1 MSSTGRRSLLLLDDN
16 DTLEGLQGSLVEGGD
31 ASSSAS
37 KGANCSADEA
47 PTTATAKGMRCSRDE
62 SEPAADKVG
71 LVHLLNDAASC
82 YASLL
87 HVALAPVKSSLAQM
101 QHLVKEV
108 GRHGV
113 GSGRSLLQSSP
124 SCGDLGDMS
133 QTPNATSSIVS
144 SSPPDVTC
152 NLETITA
159 ETVIMANIL
168 GAVASTASAVTAMQV
183 R

>member
-1 MSSTGRRSLLLLDDN
+1 MHFSKEEEPAIATDHAGLSHLLDD
-16 DTLEGLQGSLVEGGD
+16 
-31 ASSSAS
+31 
-37 KGANCSADEA
+37 
-47 PTTATAKGMRCSRDE
+47 
-62 SEPAADKVG
+62 
-71 LVHLLNDAASC
+71 AASG
-82 YASLL
+82 YTALL

-101 QHLVKEV
+101 QRLVTEV
-108 GRHGV
+108 RRSRVV
-113 GSGRSLLQSSP
+113 GSGRSLLQSSS

-133 QTPNATSSIVS
+133 QTPNSTSSIVPLS
-144 SSPPDVTC
+144 QPDVTC